1 MQYYCTIIRQIC
13 IPVWPP
19 SAGSPRQNLHAQC
32 ACEQRCQ
39 NESKQAKVKT
49 NFPRVLKQ
57 KITRNF
63 FNLKKT
69 WRFRAAPDGI
79 PSGIKLK
86 PYEGDLNMD
95 YNFFSEPHM
104 G

>member
-1 MQYYCTIIRQIC
+1 MHYYCTIIQQMHV
-13 IPVWPP
+13 PVRPP

-63 FNLKKT
+63 FNLKKNMV
-69 WRFRAAPDGI
+69 PDVI
-79 PSGIKLK
+79 PSESKLK
-86 PYEGDLNMD
+86 SYEGDRDIPYKL
-95 YNFFSEPHM
+95 FSEPHM
-104 G
+104 

>member
-1 MQYYCTIIRQIC
+1 M
-13 IPVWPP
+13 
-19 SAGSPRQNLHAQC
+19 C
-32 ACEQRCQ
+32 AELPKRVQTGQ
-39 NESKQAKVKT
+39 SENEFSLGFKI
-49 NFPRVLKQ
+49 

-79 PSGIKLK
+79 PSGIKLR
-86 PYEGDLNMD
+86 PYEGDLDMT
-95 YNFFSEPHM
+95 YNFFSGPHM

>member
-13 IPVWPP
+13 VPVWPP

-69 WRFRAAPDGI
+69 WRSRVVPDAI
-79 PSGIKLK
+79 PSESKLK
-86 PYEGDLNMD
+86 PYEGDRDMP
-95 YNFFSEPHM
+95 YNCFSEPHM
-104 G
+104 